1 MLHLL
6 ILSII
11 FIIYYHTFNGVNNI
25 YIYFLFIYFHMYI
38 MYIYVYIYMRIYI
51 RIGCMFILTSECTVP

>member
-25 YIYFLFIYFHMYI
+25 YIYFFIYLFS
-38 MYIYVYIYMRIYI
+38 YVYHVYLFMCVYIYI
-51 RIGCMFILTSECTVP
+51 RIGCMFILTIECTVP